1 MEAVVTELALVA
13 LAAMMSPTT
22 LTFSVLVLV
31 LGRRPLRT
39 GAWFYAGALVATL
52 TVGVVAAFVIGD
64 VASSSKP
71 STPKTPVAIIDVVAG
86 VLVLTYALRIGR
98 RPVDPERVE
107 RMVGQMSKVADSPA
121 IAIVGAGAMLAN
133 PGGFIPIALKSI
145 SETGPTAGQYVL
157 EWIAFALISLLPL
170 SLALLALAIAREPT
184 QHALGRAREW
194 LLRHAQTVAAAILVL
209 LAVAL
214 LRNGIAGL
222 TA

>member
-31 LGRRPLRT
+31 LGQRPLRT

-52 TVGVVAAFVIGD
+52 AVGLVAAFVIGD

-71 STPKTPVAIIDVVAG
+71 STPKTPVAVIDVVAG
-86 VLVLTYALRIGR
+86 VLVLAYAIRIGR
-98 RPVDPERVE
+98 RPVDPRRIE
-107 RMVGQMSKVADSPA
+107 RMVEQMSKVADSPA

-133 PGGFIPIALKSI
+133 PGGFIPIALKDI
-145 SETGPTAGQYVL
+145 SETDPTAGQYL
-157 EWIAFALISLLPL
+157 LAWTAFALVSLLPL
-170 SLALLALAIAREPT
+170 SLALLALAIARETT
-184 QHALGRAREW
+184 QRALVHVREW
-194 LLRHAQTVAAAILVL
+194 LLRHAQTVAAVILIL
-209 LAVAL
+209 LAAAL

>member
-39 GAWFYAGALVATL
+39 GAWFYAGALTVTL
-52 TVGVVAAFVIGD
+52 AVGVVAAFAIGD

-71 STPKTPVAIIDVVAG
+71 NAPKTPVAIIDVVAG
-86 VLVLTYALRIGR
+86 ALVLAYALRIGR
-98 RPVDPERVE
+98 RPVDPARIE

-133 PGGFIPIALKSI
+133 PGGCSCASASGFCGTLRPSPRRSSSYSPRRCCA
-145 SETGPTAGQYVL
+145 TGSPGSPPRRD
-157 EWIAFALISLLPL
+157 W
-170 SLALLALAIAREPT
+170 
-184 QHALGRAREW
+184 
-194 LLRHAQTVAAAILVL
+194 
-209 LAVAL
+209 
-214 LRNGIAGL
+214 RNPS
-222 TA
+222 

>member
-52 TVGVVAAFVIGD
+52 AVGVVAAFVIGD
-64 VASSSKP
+64 AASSSKP
-71 STPKTPVAIIDVVAG
+71 STPKTPVAIVDVVAG

-98 RPVDPERVE
+98 RPVDPQRVE

-145 SETGPTAGQYVL
+145 SETDPSASQYVL
-157 EWIAFALISLLPL
+157 EWVGFALISLLPL
-170 SLALLALAIAREPT
+170 SLALLALTVAREPT
-184 QHALGRAREW
+184 RHALVRAREW
-194 LLRHAQTVAAAILVL
+194 LVRHAQTVAAAILVL
-209 LAVAL
+209 LALAL

-222 TA
+222 AS

>member
-1 MEAVVTELALVA
+1 MEAVITELALVA

-31 LGRRPLRT
+31 LGQRPLRT

-52 TVGVVAAFVIGD
+52 AVGLVAAFVIGD

-86 VLVLTYALRIGR
+86 ALVLAYAVRIGR
-98 RPVDPERVE
+98 RPVDPERIE
-107 RMVGQMSKVADSPA
+107 RMVQQMSKVADSPA

-133 PGGFIPIALKSI
+133 PGGFIPIALKDI
-145 SETGPTAGQYVL
+145 SEADPTAGQYL
-157 EWIAFALISLLPL
+157 LAWTAFALVSLLPL
-170 SLALLALAIAREPT
+170 SLALLALAIARETT
-184 QHALGRAREW
+184 QRALVRVREW
-194 LLRHAQTVAAAILVL
+194 LLRHVQTVAAVILIL
-209 LAVAL
+209 LAAAL